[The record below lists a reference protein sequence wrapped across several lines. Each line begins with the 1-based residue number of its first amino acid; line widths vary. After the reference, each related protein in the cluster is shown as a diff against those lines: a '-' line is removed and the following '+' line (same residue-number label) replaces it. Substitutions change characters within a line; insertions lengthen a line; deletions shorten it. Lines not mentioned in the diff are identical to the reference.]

1 MSLRETKKRET
12 SARILAVAQS
22 LFLRQGFAQTTAED
36 IAAAA
41 GVSRASLFNYYNGKA
56 AIIEALAAR
65 LEPRL
70 VKMVLHYMGKP
81 LSTEERIQA
90 LFGYVAR
97 VVEQTSEL
105 TRLLLVQ
112 GGNAADFPELRRA
125 FVDLVEEGQRRG
137 ELRDDFKPEVMAE
150 AVYLGFVAGL
160 LGWAQ
165 SVESTVAEQFSQR
178 ARFLCANLLG

>member
-1 MSLRETKKRET
+1 MSLREAKKRET
-12 SARILAVAQS
+12 AARILAAAQQ
-22 LFLRQGFAQTTAED
+22 LFLQRGFATTALED

-56 AIIEALAAR
+56 AIIDALAAR

-70 VKMVLHYMGKP
+70 VQMLQHYLAKP
-81 LSTEERIQA
+81 LSTEQRITA
-90 LFGYVAR
+90 LFAHAAR
-97 VVEQTSEL
+97 VVEQTTEL

-112 GGNAADFPELRRA
+112 GSDAADFPALRQV
-125 FVDLVEEGQRRG
+125 FVKLIEEGQRRG
-137 ELRDDFKPEVMAE
+137 ELRDDFSAEIMAE

-160 LGWAQ
+160 LGWAR
-165 SVESTVAEQFSQR
+165 SPASSVAEQFSQR